1 MPKEKTSRTSH
12 RYSPIPTSPLSRS
25 TPRSTPIPTSST
37 AVPSGSVAILSGLSK
52 KVIDDDDYDLSNAAA
67 LLPVKLDYTH
77 KAYLNDFIPEFKS
90 HVAKRGKRK
99 LNATTWNHGFVVN
112 KFIPHFFH
120 GLNLTNEDVRWLID
134 NLGDK
139 IYNFFGN
146 HNKRDSRAKAP
157 KVLVRTKAYGLDTYR
172 KSCPEEHDAALQA
185 ILVEEAPELV
195 GQKLSLSQLR
205 SYSSRVFK
213 ALPLDQQ
220 TRWKDAA
227 KDELSVERAT
237 ATLTDPIS
245 RDRYVNSLVST
256 LQSLMAEAAQKA
268 NVRLSIQLLT
278 EPSEGHFRLRS
289 LVSPNLSDLAKSDSL
304 ATFLQ
309 SLKSHVEESVAG
321 SKVEGGAPLTDIIID
336 WDNGGGPLL
345 PDFLGLPLWR
355 LRKLLRDFIK
365 YKWAQA
371 GGVGKVPWEE
381 IGRAPHEW
389 IEPQRLPPDATWMD
403 PGSMRGGNTFSWLDG
418 IRMGQSGETD
428 DDCIFQFK
436 QVIAGPN
443 PIDAS
448 SSQET
453 SRRLVNRD
461 GREVYM
467 LEFHDTITKCH
478 AVGGVDGMNYSQSA
492 MAYTLFRRTGKMRL
506 DQTDPSSTASAAP
519 TPPAEWMGLPFG
531 AEVLRSAIY
540 GAEKDNILS
549 LTPALPQEHRER
561 VENLVQ
567 LTNTHESHLP
577 ASNEIGHW
585 GAPVPPP
592 KVLPSTPPT
601 SPVRTFFNNFWA
613 ETYYK
618 APTSIEETIFHIE
631 TWLESQIKSGA
642 LIHGPSGTLLG
653 GETSVVWLVRLLI
666 LVFFNFSA
674 VKYNIQFPHPIPTNC
689 DMSRLPLNEWP
700 RLLGQMDSLAQR
712 LRDSISILQR
722 TSEARALGLPSTH
735 NDNDVDTELHEL
747 IASTMENHSTSMKR
761 RRHRKDKKGKGK
773 QREDEGWEDQ
783 SLDSDESSSSDEESN
798 FEDKDK
804 SGEQADSSSEEGG
817 DKEKDGEEEESGN
830 GDATGQSNM
839 LDHDPTGECDFTPS
853 TSTSIAASSTQV
865 KARELTLNKGPSQYL
880 FIDIKILSPDLNTDT
895 QPKPTRSTPR
905 RLAAAW
911 RPRSHAFGSF
921 QTIDRQDPPPPQSV
935 VHALGLLDAAEQTWA
950 TAFRDLE
957 LLCDL
962 HDKPL
967 DIAAHIAKAKES
979 AAPVFTKYLLHRRAG
994 WERAESLSQS
1004 FFEINARVLSCFRDA
1019 FSLYS
1024 YLNHWLDA
1032 LKQQENRSG
1041 NYSEADRVQIR
1052 IEKSSVLLV
1061 EARWTY
1067 LDAVAFEEL
1076 ATEYLNKYQ
1085 GNWLRGELPDD
1096 LLGLYR
1102 LVKSQLDWADAFS
1115 KLQLEQ
1121 VEKRKVLWDNLM
1133 LSIPL
1138 PRKYLSSGMRFA
1150 VGNPTSSQEPSRLRA
1165 ALVKAAQDLW
1175 AKPHSRV
1182 QHSTIDEDTNMED
1195 VSSSDPVTQQ
1205 ILVKSPTWNAQPA
1218 TPAAP
1223 VASPLDSALPIVEPT
1238 SSGIKTAAPVVE
1250 PTSSIAEPVPSVAKP
1265 ASSVVNPTPTILEP
1279 ASSVAE
1285 PALSVVEPIPIAVEP
1300 TPTILEPA
1308 PTVVQPVILAVEPTL
1323 PVITSDTPIAPT
1335 PPTPPITAAPVVQ
1348 PSASP
1353 VASSSAVKPTPQAPT
1368 SRKSSAR
1375 LSNAAEA
1382 SGTARR
1388 TSTRLTATPDTN
1400 AQLPQVKTWAVTTR
1414 ASEAAQVAAKEAAA
1428 GKRKSK
1434 GRR

>member
-12 RYSPIPTSPLSRS
+12 RYSPIPISPSPRS
-25 TPRSTPIPTSST
+25 TPRLTPVPTGST
-37 AVPSGSVAILSGLSK
+37 AVPSGSVAIPSGSSK
-52 KVIDDDDYDLSNAAA
+52 KVIDDDDYDLSAAAA

-99 LNATTWNHGFVVN
+99 ANATTWNHGFVVN
-112 KFIPHFFH
+112 KFIPHFFY
-120 GLNLTNEDVRWLID
+120 GLNLNNEDVRWLID

-146 HNKRDSRAKAP
+146 RSKRDSRAKAP
-157 KVLVRTKAYGLDTYR
+157 KVLVRTKAYGLNTYR

-185 ILVEEAPELV
+185 ILVKEAPELV

-227 KDELSVERAT
+227 KDELSVE
-237 ATLTDPIS
+237 
-245 RDRYVNSLVST
+245 YVNSLVST
-256 LQSLMAEAAQKA
+256 IQSLMAEAAQKA

-321 SKVEGGAPLTDIIID
+321 SKVEGGAPLADIIID

-381 IGRAPHEW
+381 IGRMPHEW
-389 IEPQRLPPDATWMD
+389 IEPKRMPPDATWMD

-418 IRMGQSGETD
+418 IRTGQSGETD

-461 GREVYM
+461 GREVYI

-478 AVGGVDGMNYSQSA
+478 AVGGIDGMNYSQAA
-492 MAYTLFRRTGKMRL
+492 MAYTLFRRTGTMRL
-506 DQTDPSSTASAAP
+506 DQTGPSSAVSAAP

-531 AEVLRSAIY
+531 AEVSRSVIY
-540 GAEKDNILS
+540 GAEKDTILL

-561 VENLVQ
+561 IENLVQ

-592 KVLPSTPPT
+592 KVLPSTPPA
-601 SPVRTFFNNFWA
+601 SPVRTFFENFWA
-613 ETYYK
+613 EIYYK

-653 GETSVVWLVRLLI
+653 GETGVVWPVRLLI
-666 LVFFNFSA
+666 LVFFNFAA
-674 VKYNIQFPHPIPTNC
+674 VKYNIQLPHPIPTDC
-689 DMSRLPLNEWP
+689 DISRLPLNEWP
-700 RLLGQMDSLAQR
+700 HLLGQMDSLAQR
-712 LRDSISILQR
+712 LRDSILILQR
-722 TSEARALGLPSTH
+722 TSGARALGLPSTH
-735 NDNDVDTELHEL
+735 DDNDVDTELREL
-747 IASTMENHSTSMKR
+747 ITSTMEIPSTSAER
-761 RRHRKDKKGKGK
+761 HRHRKDKKGKGK
-773 QREDEGWEDQ
+773 QREDEGWEDR
-783 SLDSDESSSSDEESN
+783 SFETSESGLSDEESD
-798 FEDKDK
+798 FEGKDK
-804 SGEQADSSSEEGG
+804 SGENVDSSSEEGG
-817 DKEKDGEEEESGN
+817 DEEKDGEEGGN
-830 GDATGQSNM
+830 GNATGQFNM
-839 LDHDPTGECDFTPS
+839 LYNDPTDGRNFTPS
-853 TSTSIAASSTQV
+853 TSTSIAASSAQV
-865 KARELTLNKGPSQYL
+865 KARELTLNK
-880 FIDIKILSPDLNTDT
+880 DT

-905 RLAAAW
+905 RLAVPW
-911 RPRSHAFGSF
+911 KTRSHAFGSF

-935 VHALGLLDAAEQTWA
+935 VHAFGLLDAAEQTWA
-950 TAFRDLE
+950 TAARDLE

-967 DIAAHIAKAKES
+967 NIAPAHIAKAKES

-1004 FFEINARVLSCFRDA
+1004 LFEINARVLHCFRDA

-1024 YLNHWLDA
+1024 YLNRWLED
-1032 LKQQENRSG
+1032 LEQQGHRSG
-1041 NYSEADRVQIR
+1041 NYSEADRIQIR

-1067 LDAVAFEEL
+1067 LDAIAFEEL

-1096 LLGLYR
+1096 LPGLHR

-1115 KLQLEQ
+1115 DLQLEQ

-1138 PRKYLSSGMRFA
+1138 PMKHLSSGMRFA
-1150 VGNPTSSQEPSRLRA
+1150 FGNPTSSQEPSRLRA
-1165 ALVKAAQDLW
+1165 ASVQAAKDL
-1175 AKPHSRV
+1175 ANPRLRV
-1182 QHSTIDEDTNMED
+1182 QRSVIDEDTHMED
-1195 VSSSDPVTQQ
+1195 VLSSDPVTQQ
-1205 ILVKSPTWNAQPA
+1205 IPIESPTLDTQPA
-1218 TPAAP
+1218 TPTAP
-1223 VASPLDSALPIVEPT
+1223 VASPLDSSLPT
-1238 SSGIKTAAPVVE
+1238 
-1250 PTSSIAEPVPSVAKP
+1250 AKP
-1265 ASSVVNPTPTILEP
+1265 ASSGFKTTALVVEP

-1285 PALSVVEPIPIAVEP
+1285 PALSVTKPALSVAKPTSIIVEPNPTIFQPALSVAEPAPLVVEPALTVVEPALTVVEP
-1300 TPTILEPA
+1300 TMP
-1308 PTVVQPVILAVEPTL
+1308 AVEPTL
-1323 PVITSDTPIAPT
+1323 PVITSTAPTAST
-1335 PPTPPITAAPVVQ
+1335 PPTPPIAVAPVVE
-1348 PSASP
+1348 PSVPS
-1353 VASSSAVKPTPQAPT
+1353 VASSSAVTPTSQAPT
-1368 SRKSSAR
+1368 NRKSSAR

-1382 SGTARR
+1382 SGTTRR
-1388 TSTRLTATPDTN
+1388 ASTRLTTAPDTN
-1400 AQLPQVKTWAVTTR
+1400 AQLPQVKTRAVTTR
-1414 ASEAAQVAAKEAAA
+1414 AAEAAQVAAKEAAA